1 MNPAP
6 FCLIGIVNVTPDS
19 FSDGGK
25 YIDPRNAVAHG
36 LRLLDEGA
44 GMLDLGAESTRP
56 FAEPVPE
63 GEEIARLMPVVARLR
78 EQRPDAVLSVD
89 TLKAGTARAAL
100 EGGADIINDVSACV
114 ADPALLD
121 VLAEYK
127 PGYVLM
133 HSQGSPREMQVNPR
147 YGNVV
152 EEILAFFE
160 EHLARLV
167 KAGLPEDRIVLDPGI
182 GFGKNKDH
190 TVAILKGLERFASL
204 GRPLYVG
211 LSRKSMFR
219 EILGLELE
227 QRAEATRLDF
237 LSFYWRDV
245 LDIALVTLLLYR
257 ILLLIRGT
265 RAFSALI
272 GLVVLVA
279 VYALSH
285 FIGLYSLSW
294 LLENLFGSL
303 FLVIVIL
310 FHDDIRQA
318 LAAMGTQYLS
328 WKKRPAPSNMV
339 GDLVWV
345 CQYFAKRRIGALIV
359 LEGKVQLG
367 DMMKGGV
374 VLDARISRELLLT
387 IFFPNTA
394 LHDGAVIIRKGRIA
408 AAGCILPLAQM
419 DRQNFGTRHRA
430 ALGATEV
437 SDATVIVVSEERG
450 EVSVASKGHLAVMPD
465 AEQLKETLNNVIEH

>member
-1 MNPAP
+1 M
-6 FCLIGIVNVTPDS
+6 
-19 FSDGGK
+19 
-25 YIDPRNAVAHG
+25 
-36 LRLLDEGA
+36 
-44 GMLDLGAESTRP
+44 
-56 FAEPVPE
+56 
-63 GEEIARLMPVVARLR
+63 
-78 EQRPDAVLSVD
+78 
-89 TLKAGTARAAL
+89 
-100 EGGADIINDVSACV
+100 
-114 ADPALLD
+114 
-121 VLAEYK
+121 
-127 PGYVLM
+127 
-133 HSQGSPREMQVNPR
+133 
-147 YGNVV
+147 
-152 EEILAFFE
+152 
-160 EHLARLV
+160 
-167 KAGLPEDRIVLDPGI
+167 
-182 GFGKNKDH
+182 
-190 TVAILKGLERFASL
+190 
-204 GRPLYVG
+204 
-211 LSRKSMFR
+211 
-219 EILGLELE
+219 
-227 QRAEATRLDF
+227 DF

-387 IFFPNTA
+387 IF
-394 LHDGAVIIRKGRIA
+394 IA

>member
-1 MNPAP
+1 M
-6 FCLIGIVNVTPDS
+6 
-19 FSDGGK
+19 
-25 YIDPRNAVAHG
+25 
-36 LRLLDEGA
+36 
-44 GMLDLGAESTRP
+44 
-56 FAEPVPE
+56 
-63 GEEIARLMPVVARLR
+63 
-78 EQRPDAVLSVD
+78 
-89 TLKAGTARAAL
+89 
-100 EGGADIINDVSACV
+100 
-114 ADPALLD
+114 
-121 VLAEYK
+121 
-127 PGYVLM
+127 
-133 HSQGSPREMQVNPR
+133 
-147 YGNVV
+147 
-152 EEILAFFE
+152 
-160 EHLARLV
+160 
-167 KAGLPEDRIVLDPGI
+167 
-182 GFGKNKDH
+182 
-190 TVAILKGLERFASL
+190 
-204 GRPLYVG
+204 
-211 LSRKSMFR
+211 
-219 EILGLELE
+219 
-227 QRAEATRLDF
+227 DF

-408 AAGCILPLAQM
+408 RGGVYPAAGSDGPPEFRYAAPRRAWRYGSQRC
-419 DRQNFGTRHRA
+419 DGHCRFRGTRR
-430 ALGATEV
+430 
-437 SDATVIVVSEERG
+437 SERG
-450 EVSVASKGHLAVMPD
+450 L
-465 AEQLKETLNNVIEH
+465 

>member
-25 YIDPRNAVAHG
+25 YIDPCNAVAHG

-160 EHLARLV
+160 EHLAR
-167 KAGLPEDRIVLDPGI
+167 P
-182 GFGKNKDH
+182 
-190 TVAILKGLERFASL
+190 
-204 GRPLYVG
+204 
-211 LSRKSMFR
+211 
-219 EILGLELE
+219 
-227 QRAEATRLDF
+227 
-237 LSFYWRDV
+237 
-245 LDIALVTLLLYR
+245 
-257 ILLLIRGT
+257 
-265 RAFSALI
+265 
-272 GLVVLVA
+272 
-279 VYALSH
+279 
-285 FIGLYSLSW
+285 
-294 LLENLFGSL
+294 
-303 FLVIVIL
+303 
-310 FHDDIRQA
+310 
-318 LAAMGTQYLS
+318 
-328 WKKRPAPSNMV
+328 
-339 GDLVWV
+339 V
-345 CQYFAKRRIGALIV
+345 CPRIG
-359 LEGKVQLG
+359 
-367 DMMKGGV
+367 
-374 VLDARISRELLLT
+374 
-387 IFFPNTA
+387 
-394 LHDGAVIIRKGRIA
+394 
-408 AAGCILPLAQM
+408 
-419 DRQNFGTRHRA
+419 
-430 ALGATEV
+430 
-437 SDATVIVVSEERG
+437 
-450 EVSVASKGHLAVMPD
+450 
-465 AEQLKETLNNVIEH
+465 

>member
-1 MNPAP
+1 M
-6 FCLIGIVNVTPDS
+6 
-19 FSDGGK
+19 
-25 YIDPRNAVAHG
+25 
-36 LRLLDEGA
+36 
-44 GMLDLGAESTRP
+44 
-56 FAEPVPE
+56 
-63 GEEIARLMPVVARLR
+63 
-78 EQRPDAVLSVD
+78 
-89 TLKAGTARAAL
+89 
-100 EGGADIINDVSACV
+100 
-114 ADPALLD
+114 
-121 VLAEYK
+121 
-127 PGYVLM
+127 
-133 HSQGSPREMQVNPR
+133 
-147 YGNVV
+147 
-152 EEILAFFE
+152 
-160 EHLARLV
+160 
-167 KAGLPEDRIVLDPGI
+167 
-182 GFGKNKDH
+182 
-190 TVAILKGLERFASL
+190 
-204 GRPLYVG
+204 
-211 LSRKSMFR
+211 
-219 EILGLELE
+219 
-227 QRAEATRLDF
+227 DF

-318 LAAMGTQYLS
+318 LA
-328 WKKRPAPSNMV
+328 RD
-339 GDLVWV
+339 GDAIPFVEDARAVKYGRRSRWV

>member
-1 MNPAP
+1 MNNERKWILRGGRVLNPAP

-25 YIDPRNAVAHG
+25 YIDPCNAVAHG

-190 TVAILKGLERFASL
+190 TVAILKGWNGLLRWAAPCMWGFPGNPCSGDPWPRTGTT
-204 GRPLYVG
+204 GRSHPSGCRAAGRAGHPLP
-211 LSRKSMFR
+211 SRSR
-219 EILGLELE
+219 
-227 QRAEATRLDF
+227 RCRL
-237 LSFYWRDV
+237 
-245 LDIALVTLLLYR
+245 AQ
-257 ILLLIRGT
+257 
-265 RAFSALI
+265 
-272 GLVVLVA
+272 
-279 VYALSH
+279 
-285 FIGLYSLSW
+285 
-294 LLENLFGSL
+294 
-303 FLVIVIL
+303 
-310 FHDDIRQA
+310 QA
-318 LAAMGTQYLS
+318 LRLVEAMT
-328 WKKRPAPSNMV
+328 
-339 GDLVWV
+339 
-345 CQYFAKRRIGALIV
+345 
-359 LEGKVQLG
+359 
-367 DMMKGGV
+367 
-374 VLDARISRELLLT
+374 
-387 IFFPNTA
+387 
-394 LHDGAVIIRKGRIA
+394 
-408 AAGCILPLAQM
+408 PLA
-419 DRQNFGTRHRA
+419 
-430 ALGATEV
+430 
-437 SDATVIVVSEERG
+437 
-450 EVSVASKGHLAVMPD
+450 
-465 AEQLKETLNNVIEH
+465 

>member
-1 MNPAP
+1 M
-6 FCLIGIVNVTPDS
+6 
-19 FSDGGK
+19 
-25 YIDPRNAVAHG
+25 
-36 LRLLDEGA
+36 
-44 GMLDLGAESTRP
+44 
-56 FAEPVPE
+56 
-63 GEEIARLMPVVARLR
+63 
-78 EQRPDAVLSVD
+78 
-89 TLKAGTARAAL
+89 
-100 EGGADIINDVSACV
+100 
-114 ADPALLD
+114 
-121 VLAEYK
+121 
-127 PGYVLM
+127 
-133 HSQGSPREMQVNPR
+133 
-147 YGNVV
+147 
-152 EEILAFFE
+152 
-160 EHLARLV
+160 
-167 KAGLPEDRIVLDPGI
+167 
-182 GFGKNKDH
+182 
-190 TVAILKGLERFASL
+190 
-204 GRPLYVG
+204 
-211 LSRKSMFR
+211 
-219 EILGLELE
+219 
-227 QRAEATRLDF
+227 DF

-272 GLVVLVA
+272 GLV
-279 VYALSH
+279 
-285 FIGLYSLSW
+285 
-294 LLENLFGSL
+294 
-303 FLVIVIL
+303 
-310 FHDDIRQA
+310 
-318 LAAMGTQYLS
+318 
-328 WKKRPAPSNMV
+328 
-339 GDLVWV
+339 
-345 CQYFAKRRIGALIV
+345 V

>member
-1 MNPAP
+1 M
-6 FCLIGIVNVTPDS
+6 
-19 FSDGGK
+19 
-25 YIDPRNAVAHG
+25 
-36 LRLLDEGA
+36 
-44 GMLDLGAESTRP
+44 
-56 FAEPVPE
+56 
-63 GEEIARLMPVVARLR
+63 
-78 EQRPDAVLSVD
+78 
-89 TLKAGTARAAL
+89 
-100 EGGADIINDVSACV
+100 
-114 ADPALLD
+114 
-121 VLAEYK
+121 
-127 PGYVLM
+127 
-133 HSQGSPREMQVNPR
+133 
-147 YGNVV
+147 
-152 EEILAFFE
+152 
-160 EHLARLV
+160 
-167 KAGLPEDRIVLDPGI
+167 
-182 GFGKNKDH
+182 
-190 TVAILKGLERFASL
+190 
-204 GRPLYVG
+204 
-211 LSRKSMFR
+211 
-219 EILGLELE
+219 
-227 QRAEATRLDF
+227 DF

-318 LAAMGTQYLS
+318 LAAMGTRYLS

-374 VLDARISRELLLT
+374 VLDARISPGAPADHLLSQYRAARWGGDH
-387 IFFPNTA
+387 PQRA
-394 LHDGAVIIRKGRIA
+394 HCRGGVYP
-408 AAGCILPLAQM
+408 AAGADGPPEFRYAAP
-419 DRQNFGTRHRA
+419 RRA
-430 ALGATEV
+430 WRYGSQRCDGHCRFRGARR
-437 SDATVIVVSEERG
+437 SERG
-450 EVSVASKGHLAVMPD
+450 L
-465 AEQLKETLNNVIEH
+465 

>member
-1 MNPAP
+1 M
-6 FCLIGIVNVTPDS
+6 
-19 FSDGGK
+19 
-25 YIDPRNAVAHG
+25 
-36 LRLLDEGA
+36 
-44 GMLDLGAESTRP
+44 
-56 FAEPVPE
+56 
-63 GEEIARLMPVVARLR
+63 
-78 EQRPDAVLSVD
+78 
-89 TLKAGTARAAL
+89 
-100 EGGADIINDVSACV
+100 
-114 ADPALLD
+114 
-121 VLAEYK
+121 
-127 PGYVLM
+127 
-133 HSQGSPREMQVNPR
+133 
-147 YGNVV
+147 
-152 EEILAFFE
+152 
-160 EHLARLV
+160 
-167 KAGLPEDRIVLDPGI
+167 
-182 GFGKNKDH
+182 
-190 TVAILKGLERFASL
+190 
-204 GRPLYVG
+204 
-211 LSRKSMFR
+211 
-219 EILGLELE
+219 
-227 QRAEATRLDF
+227 DF

-303 FLVIVIL
+303 FL

-408 AAGCILPLAQM
+408 AVYPAAGADGPPEFRYAAPRRAWRYGSQRC
-419 DRQNFGTRHRA
+419 DGHCRFRGTRR
-430 ALGATEV
+430 
-437 SDATVIVVSEERG
+437 SERG
-450 EVSVASKGHLAVMPD
+450 L
-465 AEQLKETLNNVIEH
+465 

>member
-1 MNPAP
+1 M
-6 FCLIGIVNVTPDS
+6 
-19 FSDGGK
+19 
-25 YIDPRNAVAHG
+25 
-36 LRLLDEGA
+36 
-44 GMLDLGAESTRP
+44 
-56 FAEPVPE
+56 
-63 GEEIARLMPVVARLR
+63 
-78 EQRPDAVLSVD
+78 
-89 TLKAGTARAAL
+89 
-100 EGGADIINDVSACV
+100 
-114 ADPALLD
+114 
-121 VLAEYK
+121 
-127 PGYVLM
+127 
-133 HSQGSPREMQVNPR
+133 
-147 YGNVV
+147 
-152 EEILAFFE
+152 
-160 EHLARLV
+160 
-167 KAGLPEDRIVLDPGI
+167 
-182 GFGKNKDH
+182 
-190 TVAILKGLERFASL
+190 
-204 GRPLYVG
+204 
-211 LSRKSMFR
+211 
-219 EILGLELE
+219 
-227 QRAEATRLDF
+227 DF

-303 FLVIVIL
+303 FLVT
-310 FHDDIRQA
+310 
-318 LAAMGTQYLS
+318 AMGTQYLS
-328 WKKRPAPSNMV
+328 WKKRPAPSNMG